1 MNTKI
6 KDFESALAELETI
19 VKTLEDGQLT
29 LEQSLQNFERGI
41 ELSRYC
47 HTRLEE
53 AERRVEILTERG
65 ETRPAPKNIADLST
79 NDTKTAK

>member
-29 LEQSLQNFERGI
+29 LEQSLENFERGV

-65 ETRPAPKNIADLST
+65 ETRPAPKSIADLST
-79 NDTKTAK
+79 NDTTTAK

>member
-19 VKTLEDGQLT
+19 VKNLEDGQLT
-29 LEQSLQNFERGI
+29 LEQSLENFERGI

-53 AERRVEILTERG
+53 AERRVEILTDRG
-65 ETRPAPKNIADLST
+65 ETHPAPEAIAELST
-79 NDTKTAK
+79 NDTTTTK

>member
-29 LEQSLQNFERGI
+29 LEQSLENFERGV

-65 ETRPAPKNIADLST
+65 ETRPAPKNIADLSPT
-79 NDTKTAK
+79 DTATTK

>member
-29 LEQSLQNFERGI
+29 LEQSLENFERGI

-65 ETRPAPKNIADLST
+65 EIRPAPKTIADLST
-79 NDTKTAK
+79 NDTTTTK

>member
-29 LEQSLQNFERGI
+29 LEQSLENFERGI

-79 NDTKTAK
+79 NDTTTAK

>member
-19 VKTLEDGQLT
+19 VKNLEDGQLT
-29 LEQSLQNFERGI
+29 LEQSLENFERGI
-41 ELSRYC
+41 ELCRYC

-65 ETRPAPKNIADLST
+65 ETHPAPETIAELST
-79 NDTKTAK
+79 NDTTTTK